1 MAYKP
6 ENLLSGDEIC
16 KIIEACAKRKVA
28 ELEFGALKL
37 KFGPF
42 TAQRTTPAP
51 GPAIPAP
58 VPENI
63 LQEQTKAQEE
73 ALLVEEIK
81 TREEQIA
88 ELIITNPLAA
98 EELMQSEDY
107 VGKAQ
112 EEPDDDGT
120 GD

>member
-1 MAYKP
+1 M
-6 ENLLSGDEIC
+6 
-16 KIIEACAKRKVA
+16 
-28 ELEFGALKL
+28 
-37 KFGPF
+37 
-42 TAQRTTPAP
+42 
-51 GPAIPAP
+51 
-58 VPENI
+58 
-63 LQEQTKAQEE
+63 
-73 ALLVEEIK
+73 EEIK